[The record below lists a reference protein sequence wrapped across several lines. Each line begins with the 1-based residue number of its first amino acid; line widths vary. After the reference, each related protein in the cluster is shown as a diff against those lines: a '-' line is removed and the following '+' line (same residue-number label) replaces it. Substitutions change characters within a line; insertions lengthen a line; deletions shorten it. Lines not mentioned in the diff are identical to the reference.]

1 MLEWFPYINLRLFKE
16 IIKGVKSFHYLKY
29 CDIISPWQEG
39 FNQGYHQDLE
49 DCLSVYFLQRS
60 QNTRVLFTAT
70 FVSRNR
76 APAETWGW
84 IKQRHGTN
92 TRRKVDINPGIM
104 ARARDKYFLE
114 NTNKKNEVSGR
125 FWQKCE
131 TWIKKRS
138 KIACYFLLR
147 KPILILI
154 DNYFLYC
161 KIFPLSRSLGGI
173 EFPPRTR
180 LKRRELRPKK
190 VLSPF
195 KA

>member
-104 ARARDKYFLE
+104 ARVRDKYFLE
-114 NTNKKNEVSGR
+114 NTNKKMKFRADFGKNAKLGLKNDEKLPAIS
-125 FWQKCE
+125 FSE
-131 TWIKKRS
+131 
-138 KIACYFLLR
+138 
-147 KPILILI
+147 
-154 DNYFLYC
+154 
-161 KIFPLSRSLGGI
+161 SL
-173 EFPPRTR
+173 F
-180 LKRRELRPKK
+180 
-190 VLSPF
+190 
-195 KA
+195 